1 MRQGATLDGI
11 CATVYV
17 ITRARTEPP
26 MLALADPPDT
36 QPDLTPGL
44 VYSPEWHREQ
54 EAAERAYLDAR
65 IRWYRR
71 HRLPLMEEGTQ

>member
-1 MRQGATLDGI
+1 
-11 CATVYV
+11 
-17 ITRARTEPP
+17 

-36 QPDLTPGL
+36 QPDLIPGL